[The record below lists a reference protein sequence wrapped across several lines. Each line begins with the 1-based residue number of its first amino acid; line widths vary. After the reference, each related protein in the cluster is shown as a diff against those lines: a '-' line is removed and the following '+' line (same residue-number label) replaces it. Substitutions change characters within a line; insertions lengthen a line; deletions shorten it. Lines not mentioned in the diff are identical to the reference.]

1 MGKRER
7 APMTNESRTINATNM
22 PEGYLKAYLEGQISF
37 DEAYHDYPGPD
48 VTINE
53 IPETT
58 PDMEQE

>member
-1 MGKRER
+1 
-7 APMTNESRTINATNM
+7 MTNESRTINATNM

-48 VTINE
+48 VTITE

-58 PDMEQE
+58 TDMEQE